1 MWLKF
6 SGLPWLP
13 FLVYAAK
20 PKILWFAV
28 YDTCSGYLHGA
39 RTPAQRQSDQVMIV
53 DERDIQEVVNV
64 VSMPKSAQTAHR
76 PI

>member
-1 MWLKF
+1 MQ
-6 SGLPWLP
+6 WLP
-13 FLVYAAK
+13 
-20 PKILWFAV
+20 
-28 YDTCSGYLHGA
+28 A
-39 RTPAQRQSDQVMIV
+39 RGTYAQRQSDQVMIV